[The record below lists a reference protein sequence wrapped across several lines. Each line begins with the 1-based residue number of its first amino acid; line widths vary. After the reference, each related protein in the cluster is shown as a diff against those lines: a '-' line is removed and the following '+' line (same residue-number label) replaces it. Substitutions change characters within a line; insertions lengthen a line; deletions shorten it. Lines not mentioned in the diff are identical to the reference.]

1 MRKEI
6 TLGLALILVG
16 CGKTPNHQGQTMEAP
31 ATGATAATA
40 KVVPDIKGLKLG
52 DSQAAISAK
61 YPDAQ
66 CHPEKTG
73 VLCQVNGQGYGGSE
87 SGILQ
92 IALEDDHAVMIGAS
106 ALQGDKLNLIVSA
119 MTTKFGA
126 PDDDAHRPSGASASE
141 VTWTGDHWLLVA
153 SPHDAGSSFAAVSL
167 VDADWMRAKLKASV
181 SNAAKDL

>member
-1 MRKEI
+1 ME
-6 TLGLALILVG
+6 
-16 CGKTPNHQGQTMEAP
+16 TPAK
-31 ATGATAATA
+31 AAIGATVATA
-40 KVVPDIKGLKLG
+40 KLIADIKGLKLG

-66 CHPEKTG
+66 CHPVKRQ

-92 IALEDDHAVMIGAS
+92 IALEDDHAVMVAAQ
-106 ALQGDKLNLIVSA
+106 ALEGDKFDLIVTA

-126 PDDDAHRPSGASASE
+126 PDDEAHRPAAASTSE

-153 SPHDAGSSFAAVSL
+153 TPHDAGTSFVGVTL
-167 VDADWMRAKLKASV
+167 VDADWMQAKLNASV
-181 SNAAKDL
+181 SGAAKDL